1 MADEKEVARLMGI
14 ARGRAKAALAQPQSR
29 REAFLAQSRLS
40 WKRYAADFTKK
51 IGEQERF
58 ADILDRVTRDLM
70 VVEEDAPEDPPLRD
84 DERYAAESVEGA
96 MDSVLV
102 HEAAYVP
109 LAAMPEKTAEAAD
122 EDTSRDD
129 GDPPAPDNAG
139 AADPEAEEDRPRY
152 GFAAM
157 EIAASRR
164 QALKA
169 DMPGRS
175 EPLENAGDL
184 QRKVQAVLRAHREAK
199 MRNDPNASDDR

>member
-29 REAFLAQSRLS
+29 REAFLAQSRLG

-70 VVEEDAPEDPPLRD
+70 AIVDDSPEEPPSRD
-84 DERYAAESVEGA
+84 DQRYTSESVEGA

-102 HEAAYVP
+102 HEAAYAP
-109 LAAMPEKTAEAAD
+109 PAAMPENTAEAAD

-129 GDPPAPDNAG
+129 GDRPAPDNAG
-139 AADPEAEEDRPRY
+139 ATDPEAEEDRPRY

-164 QALKA
+164 HALVKG
-169 DMPGRS
+169 DMPGKS

-199 MRNDPNASDDR
+199 MRSDGGGPQ